1 MDFHKQLLLHKYG
14 RDLAGLGQPGIDQ
27 TILSFKDQIEGSEGL
42 KIINSKNIILKD
54 FTIEDSK
61 GDLIK
66 GLDSNFPDHVKI
78 FHAGTSSIDDKT
90 VTAGGRVLCITA
102 LGETVGEAKN
112 YTYDAIKNISYEGM
126 FFRNDIGYRAIKR
139 EN

>member
-1 MDFHKQLLLHKYG
+1 MTAS
-14 RDLAGLGQPGIDQ
+14 AGYPAGA
-27 TILSFKDQIEGSEGL
+27 
-42 KIINSKNIILKD
+42 
-54 FTIEDSK
+54 SK